1 MKILEVLTEKRETG
15 NIGERAAVRLLRKTG
30 HKILAKNYVSVGHE
44 IDIIATD
51 NIHTIFVEVK
61 TRTVGEGGEC
71 NTRPAAAVT
80 PEKQRA
86 IIATAKAYLAYN
98 KSQRRVRFDIVEVYL
113 DKRKRVQKILHILS
127 AFNYNTSRG
136 M

>member
-1 MKILEVLTEKRETG
+1 MKILEILTEKREIG
-15 NIGERAAVRLLRKTG
+15 NIGERAAARLLRRTG
-30 HKILAKNYVSVGHE
+30 YKILARNYVSVGHE

-51 NIHTIFVEVK
+51 KFHTVFVEVK
-61 TRTVGEGGEC
+61 TRTLDENGEYS
-71 NTRPAAAVT
+71 TRPAAAVT

-98 KSQRRVRFDIVEVYL
+98 RSGRRVRFDIIEIYL
-113 DKRKRVQKILHILS
+113 DKRKKVQRMLHIES
-127 AFNYNTSRG
+127 AFNLNTAHG